1 LTSNFSGSAAFNNEV
16 YLPGTASTVNS
27 LTHYNTLFSKLDKE
41 SFIDYMILNSYA
53 MNSNLWSNNIAFAKG
68 GQVGKPGDKWHYYLW
83 NMPSIFNFTA
93 LSLGGTT
100 PNVNENVSPC
110 YLHATN
116 TATTNFAGNGH
127 GNILRNLMNSQ
138 GVTNPT
144 TGKYMFQRDYKTRY
158 QDLLNGPLKC
168 ENILKH
174 YDYVKELF
182 LKEMKY
188 HEDPA
193 VIPLPGKF
201 STVMDGWDTLTTS
214 YRKGILKRCT
224 VMGDEGLGGPAGGKF
239 GGCYAMGSLFPLTV
253 DVFPVGAGTVKLNS
267 IDIQSFVWTGEYYG
281 ATPLSL
287 KATPTSSN
295 YTFHHWEFKKH
306 IPLNNAPLSLD
317 SVGINYSQADDV
329 IAVFTDRASDISM
342 PTAFSPNGDN
352 NNDVFRPM
360 GSALNARDFD
370 MSIWNR
376 WGQEVYRSTDPNMG
390 WDGTMRG
397 QQAQTGVYAYV
408 ITYKNMFNES
418 KILKGNL
425 TLLR

>member
-1 LTSNFSGSAAFNNEV
+1 
-16 YLPGTASTVNS
+16 
-27 LTHYNTLFSKLDKE
+27 
-41 SFIDYMILNSYA
+41 
-53 MNSNLWSNNIAFAKG
+53 MNSNLWGNNVAFAKG

-93 LSLGGTT
+93 LSLSGTT
-100 PNVNENVSPC
+100 PNFNENVTPC
-110 YLHATN
+110 FVHSSITP
-116 TATTNFAGNGH
+116 TTNFAGNGH
-127 GNILRNLMNSQ
+127 GNILNNLMSGQ
-138 GVTNPT
+138 GSSNPT
-144 TGKYMFQRDYKTRY
+144 SGRYMFQRDYKTRY

-214 YRKGILKRCT
+214 YRRGILKRCT
-224 VMGDEGLGGPAGGKF
+224 VMGKEGLGGPAGGKF
-239 GGCYAMGSLFPLTV
+239 GGCYAMGRLYPLTV

-267 IDIQSFVWTGEYYG
+267 IDIQNFVWSGEYY

-295 YTFHHWEFKKH
+295 YTFHHWEFKNH
-306 IPLNNAPLSLD
+306 IPLNSAPLSLD
-317 SVGINYSQADDV
+317 SVGINYTQADDV
-329 IAVFTDRASDISM
+329 IAVFTDKGSDISM

-397 QQAQTGVYAYV
+397 EQAQTGVYAYV